1 MEISMAK
8 APKKSISFE
17 ENLNRIE
24 IIVAELERQGLPLEQ
39 AINQYEEGVKLIKE
53 CQKIL
58 TEAEQKV
65 LMLSDD
71 KNE

>member
-39 AINQYEEGVKLIKE
+39 AINQYEEGIKLIKE